1 MRNVFSSFVL
11 ASLAGIA
18 GCSTPPVTA
27 ADDMTVAA
35 TQDLSKP
42 AAALP
47 DMVTAGPPG
56 VPVLVDVS
64 LVVHGT
70 FMLSWQNPAS
80 GCSTLTVNRKKDAGA
95 YAVAKMVTGTA
106 TQLMDQPGHT
116 AGTYCYTVVCSLGGA
131 DSAPS
136 NEKCATQ

>member
-1 MRNVFSSFVL
+1 MRNVFSCFVL
-11 ASLAGIA
+11 ASLAGFA
-18 GCSTPPVTA
+18 GCSTPPVTV
-27 ADDMTVAA
+27 ADDMTVVAA
-35 TQDLSKP
+35 QDLSKP

-47 DMVTAGPPG
+47 DMTTVGPPG

-70 FMLSWQNPAS
+70 FKVSWQTPAS
-80 GCSTLTVNRKKDAGA
+80 GCSTITINRKKDAGA
-95 YAVAKMVTGTA
+95 YAVAQMVTGAA
-106 TQLMDQPGHT
+106 TQVMDQPGHT
-116 AGTYCYTVVCSLGGA
+116 AGTYCYTVVCTLGGA

>member
-1 MRNVFSSFVL
+1 MRNVFSSVVL
-11 ASLAGIA
+11 ASLVGVA
-18 GCSTPPVTA
+18 GCSMPPPTV
-27 ADDMTVAA
+27 DDMTVVA
-35 TQDLSKP
+35 TQDMAK

-70 FMLSWQNPAS
+70 FKVSWQTPAS
-80 GCSTLTVNRKKDAGA
+80 GCSTITINRKKDAGT
-95 YAVAKMVTGTA
+95 YAVAQMVTGAA
-106 TQLMDQPGHT
+106 TQIMDQPGHT
-116 AGTYCYTVVCSLGGA
+116 SGTYCYTVVCTLGGV